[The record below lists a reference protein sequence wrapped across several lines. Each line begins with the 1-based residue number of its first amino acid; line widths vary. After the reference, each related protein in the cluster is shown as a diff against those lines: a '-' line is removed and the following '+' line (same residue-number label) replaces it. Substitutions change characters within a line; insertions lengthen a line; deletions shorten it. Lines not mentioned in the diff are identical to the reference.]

1 MTNASYAARQPP
13 AVEREKPV
21 HVLVTGFGN
30 DYHSV
35 RVAFNTHNLKESHD
49 QFADY
54 IQPFLDRFPKNSS
67 WEIASTLPALIPA
80 SSGNPTPIHIHVHHE
95 PIRVAYKNVVDIVPK
110 LLTTT
115 PKPDVVLHIGLA
127 ASRRFFAI
135 EQGAH
140 SRGYGKTNDVDGE
153 LFPDS
158 EAEKVFPDSQYPSVL
173 HTGFDTEDVVS
184 RWRTSLGYT
193 TPDGSPAIE
202 QLPDVRINPDAGN
215 FLCGFIYYNSLAWCH
230 SKNPK
235 PPSSETNGDA
245 SNGGD
250 ASSGAKES
258 PSVIFMHV
266 PDLTSSESKLHEG
279 CEVTV
284 ALIKALVE
292 SRRKVG
298 VGRESKQT
306 GSVVQ
311 EDDARN
317 NKVG

>member
-1 MTNASYAARQPP
+1 MK
-13 AVEREKPV
+13 E
-21 HVLVTGFGN
+21 N

-67 WEIASTLPALIPA
+67 WEIASILPALIPA

-184 RWRTSLGYT
+184 RWRTSLGQYLT
-193 TPDGSPAIE
+193 FFNTMHLLHS
-202 QLPDVRINPDAGN
+202 VR
-215 FLCGFIYYNSLAWCH
+215 
-230 SKNPK
+230 
-235 PPSSETNGDA
+235 
-245 SNGGD
+245 
-250 ASSGAKES
+250 
-258 PSVIFMHV
+258 
-266 PDLTSSESKLHEG
+266 TS
-279 CEVTV
+279 
-284 ALIKALVE
+284 
-292 SRRKVG
+292 
-298 VGRESKQT
+298 
-306 GSVVQ
+306 
-311 EDDARN
+311 ARN
-317 NKVG
+317 VFERVFTSARTAAPNINCFVSR